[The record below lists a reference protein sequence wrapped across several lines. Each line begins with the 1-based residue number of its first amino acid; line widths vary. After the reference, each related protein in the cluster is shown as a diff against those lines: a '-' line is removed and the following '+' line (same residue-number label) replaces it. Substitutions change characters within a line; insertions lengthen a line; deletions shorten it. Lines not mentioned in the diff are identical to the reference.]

1 MDPIHQFEIK
11 NLFPIVRIGTAEIAF
26 TNSAL
31 FMLIGLVL
39 ILLLMLGATRP
50 RALVPGRLQS
60 VAEAS
65 HEFVAAML
73 RGIAGAEGMKF
84 FPLVFSLFMFILVL
98 NVIGIIPYTFTV
110 TSHIII
116 TVAFALLVFF
126 TVLIYGFWKHGLHF
140 FKLWVPSG
148 VPIYIL
154 PLVTFIEVISFLS
167 RPVSHSVRLFANML
181 AGHITLK
188 VFGGFVTMLA
198 AFGFLGWLGA
208 IVPLGLTVALTA
220 LELLVAVLQAYVFA
234 ILTCIYLSEA
244 IHAGH

>member
-26 TNSAL
+26 TNSAV

-39 ILLLMLGATRP
+39 ILLLMVGATRS

-60 VAEAS
+60 VAETS
-65 HEFVAAML
+65 YEFVAETL
-73 RGIAGAEGMKF
+73 RSTAGPEGMKF
-84 FPLVFSLFMFILVL
+84 FPFVFSIFMFILVL

-116 TVAFALLVFF
+116 TISFALLVFL
-126 TVLIYGFWKHGLHF
+126 TVIIYGFWKNGVHF
-140 FKLWVPSG
+140 MKLFVPTG
-148 VPIYIL
+148 IPIYIL
-154 PLVTFIEVISFLS
+154 PLVSFIEVMSFLS

-188 VFGGFVTMLA
+188 VFGHHARG
-198 AFGFLGWLGA
+198 
-208 IVPLGLTVALTA
+208 LGLAG
-220 LELLVAVLQAYVFA
+220 LVRGDCPSRAHRCAY
-234 ILTCIYLSEA
+234 CIGTPRRCSAGVRLRYPYL
-244 IHAGH
+244 HLPQ